1 MSYSVP
7 GEPPIAGRRTGR
19 APTLAYSTDEWK
31 LLIRLPGRVLVAAT
45 SPQPASPRHAVREGL
60 AGLEGIA
67 AGRAFDSDL
76 VRAVVAAIYAEPDDA
91 PLYAGLRPA
100 WRLGGSHGGVP
111 GDGSSVVS
119 GSSVASG
126 AGRRAD
132 RHDRLAGLLVSCQAA
147 VELLADRADPADSA
161 AYRQWVQSVAA
172 RVRRAA
178 HPVDRHLGTAGE
190 WLPDGSGGFLARLGT
205 ALALR

>member
-1 MSYSVP
+1 MSYYAS
-7 GEPPIAGRRTGR
+7 GEPPFDGRRTGTT
-19 APTLAYSTDEWK
+19 PTVAYSTDEWK

-45 SPQPASPRHAVREGL
+45 SPEPASPRHAVIEGL

-76 VRAVVAAIYAEPDDA
+76 VRAVVVAIYAEPDNT
-91 PLYAGLRPA
+91 PLHTGQ
-100 WRLGGSHGGVP
+100 H
-111 GDGSSVVS
+111 
-119 GSSVASG
+119 
-126 AGRRAD
+126 AD
-132 RHDRLAGLLVSCQAA
+132 RRDRLAGLLVSCQAV

-178 HPVDRHLGTAGE
+178 HPVDERLGTAGE
-190 WLPDGSGGFLARLGT
+190 WVPDGGFLSRLGT
-205 ALALR
+205 ALGLR